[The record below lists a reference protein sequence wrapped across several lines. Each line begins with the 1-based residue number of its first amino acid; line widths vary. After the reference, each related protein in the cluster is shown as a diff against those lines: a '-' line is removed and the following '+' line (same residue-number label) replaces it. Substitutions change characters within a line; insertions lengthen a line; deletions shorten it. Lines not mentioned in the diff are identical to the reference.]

1 MNPEIRYAQNGNV
14 AIGYSVV
21 GNGSVDIAY
30 LPAFNNLETIW
41 ENPHYARFLKTLG
54 SFARVLVI
62 DKRGTGVSDRV
73 SPDDLPPL
81 EDLVDDVEAVL
92 DSVGSERVVPFGT
105 SDSAALSAMFAAS
118 RPSRTAGLILHGGTA
133 RGRQAADYPWQW
145 SEEEWGEYLVDIRTK
160 WGTPEYAVQSL
171 RQYNPSMVDDEKM
184 LAWWGR
190 FQRLSASPGAIYAM
204 DSLMR
209 EMDVRQLLPAI
220 GVRTLILH
228 RVDDAIE
235 DVGSARYMAEKI
247 PEAEYVELA
256 GGDHFP
262 WAGDQDSVLTAIRD
276 FVESLEA
283 EQDEGLDR
291 VLATVMFT
299 DMVDSTQQS
308 AALGDRRWK
317 ELRDR
322 HDQLIRTRLA
332 RFRGREVDTA
342 GDGFFAV
349 FDGPARA
356 VRCASSVCSSM
367 DALGVQVRAGLH
379 TGEVQANRESVS
391 GIAVAIGARI
401 GALAQGGEVLVS
413 STVKDLVVGSGLAFE
428 DRGIHKLKGVPD
440 DWHLF
445 AVPVAASQVD
455 VRQGPQ
461 PVSST

>member
-1 MNPEIRYAQNGNV
+1 MNPEIRYARNGDV
-14 AIGYSVV
+14 SIGYSVV
-21 GNGSVDIAY
+21 GDGPIDIAY
-30 LPAFNNLETIW
+30 LSPFSNLEAVW
-41 ENPHYARFLKTLG
+41 DNKHYARFLKTLG
-54 SFARVLVI
+54 SFARLLVI

-73 SPDDLPPL
+73 SPDDLPTL
-81 EDLVDDVEAVL
+81 EELVDDLEGVL
-92 DSVGSERVVPFGT
+92 DAAGSERVVPFGT

-133 RGRQAADYPWQW
+133 RGRRAPDYPWQW
-145 SEEEWGEYLVDIRTK
+145 SEDEWSEYLSDIKTK
-160 WGTPEYAVQSL
+160 WGTPEYARQSL
-171 RQYNPSMVDDEKM
+171 RQYNPSMAADENM
-184 LAWWGR
+184 LVWWGR
-190 FQRLSASPGAIYAM
+190 FQRLSASPGALYAM

-228 RVDDAIE
+228 RVDDVIE
-235 DVGSARYMAEKI
+235 DVGSSRYMAERI

-262 WAGDQDSVLTAIRD
+262 WAGDQDVVLGEVRD
-276 FVESLEA
+276 FVQSLEA

-299 DMVDSTQQS
+299 DMVDSTQLS

-317 ELRDR
+317 ELRDQ

-379 TGEVQANRESVS
+379 TGEVQAHRESVS

-401 GALAQGGEVLVS
+401 GALASGGEVLVS
-413 STVKDLVVGSGLAFE
+413 STVRDLVVGSGLDFE
-428 DRGIHKLKGVPD
+428 DRGVHRLKGVPD

-445 AVPVAASQVD
+445 AAAGAATRNE
-455 VRQGPQ
+455 VRLGPRQ
-461 PVSST
+461 DLPH